1 MKRLLNFLYGNWYG
15 MSVCWCATGL
25 LSLAVGLAFGGDRR
39 LAALVNA
46 VLFLHVVVMTL
57 LALSAPVVSLCR
69 RRWGR
74 ACAQIGAG
82 LLVGLLYLA
91 GLSLVS
97 IAAMFSEA
105 NMDTFRSED
114 QAWRETKITDELPF
128 SVGYRPAHPFLAEY
142 EKRLTFRSG
151 RHVPLRLDSGG
162 AGRFAVY
169 ALGTNT
175 FYLVEGLEHEF
186 MRSEYRVDAAKET
199 AEMLCGDAVWIPI
212 PEDALEFES
221 WGADGFSVKTP
232 GGSRHVER
240 GVPAR
245 GTLEGRRFLGYIS
258 TRGRFEKGGTE
269 PVLARQAKVWNSMG
283 LPDSLPFSLER
294 EQGDGDRG
302 GSFFGMR
309 VAFPSGKWLGL
320 WPSWRGEARDVSVYR
335 MGDGRHLLVFQEGLR
350 DEMLYRVDSAAGAVS
365 AHGYGFWARL
375 PDGTLSVSGLG
386 RSGTEESP
394 TGMSLTV
401 STERGKEQVSGTER
415 AAEPYLGCTYLG
427 RLEAPGRLVR
437 EENPVFAEALA
448 RTKTA
453 GAAWD
458 GMAEHGRFTAEL
470 ERLFNADRAAFA
482 RLFESDPRWHV
493 RTFRDSGRVERRCA
507 FRVFS
512 SGDESCLVRVLLNGQ
527 KPGSKLFAKGRCR
540 DPRAGWYAASRALLA
555 ELEKAGRAAE

>member
-1 MKRLLNFLYGNWYG
+1 MKRILQFLYGNWYG
-15 MSVCWCATGL
+15 MPLCWCATGL

-39 LAALVNA
+39 LSALVNA
-46 VLFLHVVVMTL
+46 VLFLHVVVMTP

-69 RRWGR
+69 RGWGQ
-74 ACAQIGAG
+74 ACAQVGAG
-82 LLVGLLYLA
+82 LLAGLLYLV

-97 IAAMFSEA
+97 IAAMFSQA
-105 NMDTFRSED
+105 NVDTFRSED
-114 QAWRETKITDELPF
+114 QAWRETRITDE
-128 SVGYRPAHPFLAEY
+128 
-142 EKRLTFRSG
+142 
-151 RHVPLRLDSGG
+151 
-162 AGRFAVY
+162 
-169 ALGTNT
+169 
-175 FYLVEGLEHEF
+175 
-186 MRSEYRVDAAKET
+186 
-199 AEMLCGDAVWIPI
+199 
-212 PEDALEFES
+212 
-221 WGADGFSVKTP
+221 
-232 GGSRHVER
+232 
-240 GVPAR
+240 
-245 GTLEGRRFLGYIS
+245 
-258 TRGRFEKGGTE
+258 
-269 PVLARQAKVWNSMG
+269 

-294 EQGDGDRG
+294 EQGDGDQG

-309 VAFPSGKWLGL
+309 VAFPLGKWLGL
-320 WPSWRGEARDVSVYR
+320 WPSWRGETRDVSVYR
-335 MGDGRHLLVFQEGLR
+335 MADGRHLLVFQEGLR

-365 AHGYGFWARL
+365 AHGYGFWVRL

-427 RLEAPGRLVR
+427 RLEAPGRLGR

-470 ERLFNADRAAFA
+470 DRLFKADRVAFA
-482 RLFESDPRWHV
+482 RFFESDPRWHV
-493 RTFRDSGRVERRCA
+493 RTFRDSGRVERRCV